1 MRTAGKI
8 FVRPKKLQKLVK
20 INDCRLK
27 KKIFNLS
34 RKDIKIDILPVLH
47 HVLRLFA
54 SKQSN
59 WRYKI
64 L

>member
-34 RKDIKIDILPVLH
+34 RKDIKIDILPVL
-47 HVLRLFA
+47 RLFA